1 MPKLIDQVA
10 ETEKVAVSAN
20 EGMHERT
27 PSPIRAHKVVLTFI
41 SKFRPYLPIT
51 WLLNFRTAVRVE
63 RATKRTHWLELYCAG
78 ERKVSIVGWLSRF
91 NSMGQDLTW

>member
-1 MPKLIDQVA
+1 VA

-41 SKFRPYLPIT
+41 SSSVLIYIYQSP
-51 WLLNFRTAVRVE
+51 RVPSF
-63 RATKRTHWLELYCAG
+63 ELRY
-78 ERKVSIVGWLSRF
+78 V
-91 NSMGQDLTW
+91 